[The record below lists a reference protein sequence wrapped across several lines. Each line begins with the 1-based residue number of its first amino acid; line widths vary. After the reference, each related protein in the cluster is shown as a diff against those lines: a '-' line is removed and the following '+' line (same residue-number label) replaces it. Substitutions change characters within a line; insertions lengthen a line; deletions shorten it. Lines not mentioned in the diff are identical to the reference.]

1 MYVAYMS
8 ACLADFVVMCTGG
21 SVWFYAC
28 LFISVC
34 VMCTDGSVCRSACP
48 LSVCLPARLSVWL
61 SVCLLGLWSCLV
73 ACAPWALDLRD
84 GHNAIGLK
92 PNHAQDYGALK

>member
-1 MYVAYMS
+1 MDLSVVL
-8 ACLADFVVMCTGG
+8 LALC
-21 SVWFYAC
+21 
-28 LFISVC
+28 
-34 VMCTDGSVCRSACP
+34 
-48 LSVCLPARLSVWL
+48 LSVCLPVRRLSVWL